1 MKTRARWMRL
11 AALLIFTLAAT
22 FSTGCSSEEKK
33 AYGVFIGT
41 VPDESYDDLSNC
53 PFLFD
58 YDTIVIDAQ
67 YFTDKQIASLKENGQ
82 LVYSYL
88 NVGSLEE
95 WREYA
100 GDYSDLAL
108 ATYEN
113 WEDESWVDVSDTRWQ
128 TFIVSDLAADLD
140 AKGVDG
146 FFLDNFD
153 VYYLYENEDIYE
165 GLCNILDGLA
175 SYNKKVIINGGDTFV
190 SHFLEEA
197 AEPTRLL
204 TGINQES
211 VYTSIDFDDN
221 SFSASDDE
229 TRSYYGDYL
238 KLCKDKGLEI
248 YLTEY
253 ASDKSL
259 ISEVEKNC
267 EENDYTCY
275 ISDSLDLE

>member
-1 MKTRARWMRL
+1 MRTRARWMRL
-11 AALLIFTLAAT
+11 ATLLIFTLAAT
-22 FSTGCSSEEKK
+22 LLTGCSSEETK

-41 VPDESYDDLSNC
+41 VPDESDDKLTNC
-53 PFLFD
+53 PYLFD
-58 YDTIVIDAQ
+58 YDTLVIDAQ
-67 YFTDKQIASLKENGQ
+67 YFTDKQVASLKENGERI
-82 LVYSYL
+82 YSYL

-95 WREYA
+95 WRDYA
-100 GDYSDLAL
+100 SNYSDLSL

-128 TFIVSDLAADLD
+128 SFIVSELAADLD

-153 VYYLYENEDIYE
+153 VYYLYENEEIYE
-165 GLCNILDGLA
+165 GLCNILNGLA
-175 SYNKKVIINGGDTFV
+175 TYNKKVIINGGDTFV
-190 SHFLEEA
+190 SRFLEEID
-197 AEPTRLL
+197 EPTDLL

-211 VYTSIDFDDN
+211 VYTSIDFDNN

-229 TRSYYGDYL
+229 TRSYYEDYL
-238 KLCKDKGLEI
+238 KLCKEKGLEV

-259 ISEVEKNC
+259 IAEVKKNC